1 MDPSLLDRIRPGL
14 SIKISRSNGRVHA
27 ANITD
32 VNYMKGVVMVE
43 WAENSS
49 NKGKEIDFGEL
60 YNLNRELFE
69 YMNSVNQSDPSLARE
84 NVGRLKRD
92 RRCTISKIPTSM
104 ELHDDDAN
112 AENESVNQ
120 RPHLSRKSVVTQI
133 SEKQDNSSLP
143 PTKGSASSLSVNQRP
158 HLSRRSVVT
167 KPALMEIN
175 EKQEDSLLPPTK
187 GSTSTSGNRKST
199 VVHQVEKMRNRR
211 ESNKA
216 KNLEIR
222 AKRAKEIDMHSS
234 NWEFARMIQE
244 YRETIEFHPITL
256 YDPVDDHKICVC
268 VRKRPLN
275 KKEKLK
281 KEIDVITIPDKSMLL
296 LHEPKQKVDL
306 TKYLDNQVF
315 KFDYSFDETATN
327 EMVYRFTAQPLVNTL
342 FEGGMATCFA
352 YGQTGSGKTHTMG
365 GDFTGKNQNSSNGIY
380 AFAARDVFLLLS
392 QPRYSVLDFE
402 VYVTFFEIYNGKVF
416 DLLNKKNK
424 LRVLEDSKQQV
435 QVVGLQESL
444 VSSEEEVIRL
454 IDMGSSFRT
463 SGQTFANSSSSRS
476 HAVLQIILKHHG
488 RLHGKFSLVDLA
500 GNERGAD
507 VCSSDRQTLV
517 EGAEINRSL
526 LALKECIR
534 ALGNNQAHTPFR
546 MSKLTQVLRDSF
558 IGENSKTCMIAMISP
573 GMSSCEYTLNTLRYA
588 DRVKELNG
596 ATDCQSDKNEMEVS
610 EPSSLP
616 DEDVSPINSFYEAMS
631 CVTDLEE
638 KIVEVFQEMMQK
650 GKEIMTLL
658 EQRQYDLVDVKSQ
671 LREVANEGL
680 VLQDHLN
687 SLDTALEKEQAA
699 RAQL

>member
-84 NVGRLKRD
+84 NIGRLKRD

-104 ELHDDDAN
+104 EF
-112 AENESVNQ
+112 NQ

-380 AFAARDVFLLLS
+380 AFAGKDVFLLLS

-610 EPSSLP
+610 GPSSLP

-687 SLDTALEKEQAA
+687 SLDAALEKEQAA